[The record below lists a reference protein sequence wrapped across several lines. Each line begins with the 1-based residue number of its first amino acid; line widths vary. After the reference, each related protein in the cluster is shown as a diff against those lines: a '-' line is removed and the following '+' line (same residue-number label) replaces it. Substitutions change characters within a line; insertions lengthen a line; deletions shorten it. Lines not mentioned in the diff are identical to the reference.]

1 MIKVNL
7 VFAIILLSSSFL
19 YPQGTDSI
27 LQKINY
33 HFQETVITQYHP
45 SFRAKYSG
53 LNSLNSEKEAA
64 TSLTS
69 TVFIGL
75 NILKGTDIYFNPE
88 LSGGTGLSGTTGI
101 AGYPNGEVYRIGNPS
116 PGIIV
121 GRLFLRKTIGLGGP
135 DEKIDDDL
143 NQLTSYVNR
152 KRITFTLGKFS
163 LSDIFD
169 CNAYSHDPRTQF
181 MNWALMSSAAWDY
194 PADTKGYT
202 YALAIEYNH
211 PDFALRGSFAS
222 VVKDANGLV
231 FDTNLKNAF
240 GVVIEFEKK
249 FNVNNRDGAV
259 RILFFQNRARMGNYN
274 ETINNP
280 FYNMDITK
288 TRAEGRTKTGFAI
301 NTEYP
306 LSEKLGTF
314 LKLSW
319 NDGKN
324 ETWMFTEVDQS
335 LALGFII
342 NKFSWLLDN
351 NESGIALNING
362 ISDEHKNFLSQGGY
376 GFIIGDGKLNYGLE
390 SIIEFYFKM
399 TLFDKLFLT
408 PDYQFVLN
416 PAYNIDRGPVHI
428 FSIRVHTEF

>member
-240 GVVIEFEKK
+240 GVVIEFEK
-249 FNVNNRDGAV
+249 N
-259 RILFFQNRARMGNYN
+259 LML
-274 ETINNP
+274 T
-280 FYNMDITK
+280 
-288 TRAEGRTKTGFAI
+288 TGM
-301 NTEYP
+301 EQY
-306 LSEKLGTF
+306 
-314 LKLSW
+314 
-319 NDGKN
+319 
-324 ETWMFTEVDQS
+324 
-335 LALGFII
+335 
-342 NKFSWLLDN
+342 
-351 NESGIALNING
+351 
-362 ISDEHKNFLSQGGY
+362 
-376 GFIIGDGKLNYGLE
+376 
-390 SIIEFYFKM
+390 EFYFSRTGREWATIMK
-399 TLFDKLFLT
+399 
-408 PDYQFVLN
+408 Q
-416 PAYNIDRGPVHI
+416 
-428 FSIRVHTEF
+428 